1 MEIDVK
7 KNINKDFEFISVEG
21 SNSFDVNKLQGVKN
35 VGSTFILNKSNN
47 VLTKK
52 TELELKQ
59 YFSKNREELISILK
73 QILEIN
79 KNDFKE
85 ENENLLKSLV
95 SSELD
100 EFLNNNTGYFVS
112 FNGNVNEL
120 PENPK
125 TGEIYGLIGEDE
137 QITYYMF
144 LEDKYVILLDK
155 KYYDENFYNKTEI
168 NFKISDLSNQLNEIL
183 LSLESKLNSLIS
195 KDDLNKILTKI
206 SAMEHNINELKAS
219 LNI

>member
-21 SNSFDVNKLQGVKN
+21 SNNFDVNKLQGVKN
-35 VGSTFILNKSNN
+35 IGSTFILNKTNN

-52 TELELKQ
+52 TETELKQ
-59 YFSKNREELISILK
+59 YFSRNREELISILK

-95 SSELD
+95 SSEL
-100 EFLNNNTGYFVS
+100 ENFLNKSGYVIS

-144 LEDKYVILLDK
+144 LEDKYIILLDK